1 MALQV
6 KVLGCTGSGTYEGV
20 IAGIDWTVTDAKKRG
35 RPSVANMS
43 LGGGKST
50 IVNAAVAGTSLF
62 PFISL
67 HFVIFYLIN
76 LK

>member
-1 MALQV
+1 MVLQV

-50 IVNAAVAGTSLF
+50 IVNAAVAGTSFFAHLF
-62 PFISL
+62 
-67 HFVIFYLIN
+67 
-76 LK
+76 